1 MVKVSSSQYLRVIF
15 CLRGIHHGS
24 NTGEGSDH
32 LRPGRDRQSRA
43 LLLSTNYPILSNS
56 EYNDTPFIQP
66 RSLEVRYATELFR
79 ARLAGRQA
87 DPARQGRQLRADRGD
102 LLGHPQAA
110 RTVGWALNALSG
122 AQADEV
128 PWQRVINS
136 AGRIS
141 ISRADLSAEIQRARL
156 EEEGVEFDARGYI
169 DWKRFGWAGLEWGEV
184 EALWAT

>member
-1 MVKVSSSQYLRVIF
+1 MSGSSFRRSPAAR
-15 CLRGIHHGS
+15 S
-24 NTGEGSDH
+24 PATG
-32 LRPGRDRQSRA
+32 
-43 LLLSTNYPILSNS
+43 
-56 EYNDTPFIQP
+56 
-66 RSLEVRYATELFR
+66 RS
-79 ARLAGRQA
+79 
-87 DPARQGRQLRADRGD
+87 PA

-141 ISRADLSAEIQRARL
+141 ISRADLSADIQRARL

-169 DWKRFGWAGLEWGEV
+169 DWKRFGWAGLDWAEV
-184 EALWAT
+184 EALWGT